1 VVAQEEIVIPDD
13 PAPPCA
19 IELTPAGPELNGG
32 VEGMLEDTWP
42 ASYAEI
48 ELLPEGRIVMTEGFT
63 GRLPDRFFVA
73 SRDGSGGRWVGRA
86 GEGPGEYVYVRWVI
100 PAGERL
106 HVFDPV
112 LMRRTVLDATTF
124 DVVRTNPLGSVPIQF
139 GGDAL
144 VLDDSTY
151 IINGEIYSRDR
162 VGYVLHL
169 FNGKGEVVRSFDEI
183 PVAMPGEEPIR
194 GSWRILAPARAG
206 GVWSAWRSE
215 YRIDLWDVASG
226 TRRRSLVRNAPWFP
240 PHNGWG
246 EDWHPNRPDDPV
258 VADIMEDS
266 ESRLW
271 VLLLVASDRWSECWV
286 KQPPSPHPEA
296 PEYMPR
302 PGCPLYEE
310 RLEVLDPEAGRVLAA
325 QTLPPNCR
333 LRRLTPG
340 EAFSVSEDE
349 FGLAVV
355 HPWRPALRPVNNAQG
370 GRQCGENR
378 GRSLEG
384 SRGFSRSRWRGP
396 YSVRAEL
403 KRRTA

>member
-1 VVAQEEIVIPDD
+1 MTLSDAPECSVPAGLFARCAGLVLALLTAAPVVVAQEEIVIPDD
-13 PAPPCA
+13 PAPPCF
-19 IELTPAGPELNGG
+19 IDFFSVGPELSGG
-32 VEGMLEDTWP
+32 TTGALEDTWP
-42 ASYAEI
+42 SLVAEI
-48 ELLPEGRIVMTEGFT
+48 ELLPEGRIAMAESFS
-63 GRLPDRFFVA
+63 DRFFVA

-86 GEGPGEYVYVRWVI
+86 GEGPGEYSFVRWVM
-100 PAGERL
+100 PSGERL
-106 HVFDPV
+106 HVFDAI
-112 LMRRTVLDATTF
+112 LMRRTVLNAVTF
-124 DVVRTNPLGSVPIQF
+124 DVVRTNRLGPMPIQF

-151 IINGEIYSRDR
+151 IINGEIYTRKR

-169 FNGKGEVVRSFDEI
+169 FNGKGEVVRSLDEI
-183 PVAMPGEEPIR
+183 PVVMPGEDPIR

-215 YRIDLWDVASG
+215 YRLDLWDTASG

-240 PHNGWG
+240 PHNGRG
-246 EDWHPNRPDDPV
+246 EGWHPNRPDDPV

-325 QTLPPNCR
+325 QTLPPNFR
-333 LRRLTPG
+333 LRRLTAG

-355 HPWRPALRPVNNAQG
+355 RQWRPVLRPVNNSQG
-370 GRQCGENR
+370 GRQC
-378 GRSLEG
+378 
-384 SRGFSRSRWRGP
+384 
-396 YSVRAEL
+396 
-403 KRRTA
+403 